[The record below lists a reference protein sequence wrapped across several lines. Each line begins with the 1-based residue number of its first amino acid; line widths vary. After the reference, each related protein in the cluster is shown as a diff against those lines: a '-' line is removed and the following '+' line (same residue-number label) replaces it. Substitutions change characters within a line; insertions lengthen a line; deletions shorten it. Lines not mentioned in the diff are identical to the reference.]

1 MNQTI
6 SFNEIITTVTKALF
20 ALGVPPGVD
29 SETGKNIAWLEAHNF
44 PGVKILAREINKI
57 DVLGEWP
64 DFIVSEVDDVVTIDS
79 SIPSA
84 LIFSQTGLDIAAT
97 GKVLHIKACSAPL
110 ILFAEA
116 VRRASELES
125 YKLNWAIDGLI
136 VNADCSHKHHSLSGD
151 HNGFSVARY
160 VTVQKIKSAIP
171 NDTLTANQVYQKYL
185 AEGVM
190 VDKSSWEIIL
200 KVAKKS
206 LVTSTS
212 QSRASAGAEVD
223 DSN

>member
-1 MNQTI
+1 MNRTI

-29 SETGKNIAWLEAHNF
+29 SETGKNIAWLEAHKF
-44 PGVKILAREINKI
+44 PGVKILAREISKVN
-57 DVLGEWP
+57 VLGEWP

-116 VRRASELES
+116 VRRASKLES
-125 YKLNWAIDGLI
+125 YKLNWAVDGLI

-151 HNGFSVARY
+151 HNGFSVAKY
-160 VTVQKIKSAIP
+160 VTIQKIKSAIS

-200 KVAKKS
+200 KVAKRS
-206 LVTSTS
+206 LVTSNS